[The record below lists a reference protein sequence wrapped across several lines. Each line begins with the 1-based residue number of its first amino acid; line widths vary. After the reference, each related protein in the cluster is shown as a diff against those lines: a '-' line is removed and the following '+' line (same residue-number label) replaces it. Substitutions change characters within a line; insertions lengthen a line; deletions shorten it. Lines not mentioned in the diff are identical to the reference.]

1 MTRWL
6 LLSVALI
13 SISVLF
19 GCTNGTPKIPGIFGK
34 VVSKGTR
41 QPIANATVTLL
52 RDGLDVGSVKTSEN
66 GAFGFPNLQP
76 GSYTLVVTAEGY
88 LTTQVGVTL
97 EQEQRLSVTVEMLSE
112 QEGPPTDI
120 PITD

>member
-1 MTRWL
+1 MRWIS
-6 LLSVALI
+6 LSVALI

-19 GCTNGTPKIPGIFGK
+19 GCTNCSPKTFGIFGK
-34 VVSKGTR
+34 VVSKVTR

-52 RDGLDVGSVKTSEN
+52 KDGIDVGSVKTSEN
-66 GAFGFPNLQP
+66 GEFGFPNLQP
-76 GSYTLVVTAEGY
+76 GSYALVVTAEGY

-97 EQEQRLSVTVEMLSE
+97 GQEQRLSVTVEMISE